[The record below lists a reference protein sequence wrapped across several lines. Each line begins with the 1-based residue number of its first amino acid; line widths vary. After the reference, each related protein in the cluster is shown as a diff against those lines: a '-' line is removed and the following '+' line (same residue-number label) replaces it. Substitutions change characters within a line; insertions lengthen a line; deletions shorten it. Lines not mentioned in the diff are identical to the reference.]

1 MKKMFLLILSAAL
14 ISAPVF
20 ATMPGIATIPARI
33 TDAFHTRYA
42 TATNVK
48 WSHVIG
54 DYKATFN
61 MGDYTLKAK
70 FDRKGN
76 WMESQKML
84 GRDRLPMTVKNSLR
98 NSKYSQWKIKS
109 SYEKYSPNEKPEY
122 HVSAAKGDFERKS
135 LKFDQHGQLL
145 NG

>member
-1 MKKMFLLILSAAL
+1 MKKMFLLMLSAAL

-20 ATMPGIATIPARI
+20 AKIPARI
-33 TDAFHTRYA
+33 TDAFHARYA

-48 WSHVIG
+48 WSHTIG
-54 DYKATFN
+54 DYKASFN
-61 MGDYTLKAK
+61 MGESTLKAK

-76 WMESQKML
+76 WLESQKML
-84 GRDRLPMTVKNSLR
+84 ERDRLPVTVKNSLR

-109 SYEKYSPNEKPEY
+109 SYEQYLPNEKPQY
-122 HVSAAKGDFERKS
+122 HISAAKGEFERKS
-135 LKFDQHGQLL
+135 LKFDHRGQLL